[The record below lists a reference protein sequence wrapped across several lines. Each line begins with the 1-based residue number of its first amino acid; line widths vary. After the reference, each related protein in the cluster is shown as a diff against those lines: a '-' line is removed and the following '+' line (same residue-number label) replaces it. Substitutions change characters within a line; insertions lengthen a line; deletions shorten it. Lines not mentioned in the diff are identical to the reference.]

1 MLETEQNWEPEY
13 QSLEKKVMEY
23 SSTSDW
29 ILKTI
34 DFLLYII
41 QSVSASVIDLFLRP
55 VAYINKTQAADLA

>member
-1 MLETEQNWEPEY
+1 MLETEQNSEPEY

-55 VAYINKTQAADLA
+55 IAYINKTQAADLA

>member
-1 MLETEQNWEPEY
+1 MLETKQNSEPEY

-55 VAYINKTQAADLA
+55 VAYINKTQAADLG

>member
-1 MLETEQNWEPEY
+1 MLETEQNSEPEY

>member
-1 MLETEQNWEPEY
+1 MLETEQNSEPEY

-34 DFLLYII
+34 DFLFYII

>member
-1 MLETEQNWEPEY
+1 MLETEQNSEPEY

-41 QSVSASVIDLFLRP
+41 QSVIASVIDLFLRP